1 MASFCFVFLYE
12 RCILNSWGCVG
23 VGRLW
28 DKNRSWFQRPLLT
41 RLYVRASIPLT
52 LSHCSLVTGWSARPC
67 DLSFWEILRQA
78 VLLWWHLKAGFLGGE
93 NLQDEMPCRRL
104 MSQYLL
110 CFSLEAVYR
119 DLKVDVFSEE
129 RWNTLHVKSLGEI
142 PTPIY
147 INKRF

>member
-1 MASFCFVFLYE
+1 
-12 RCILNSWGCVG
+12 
-23 VGRLW
+23 
-28 DKNRSWFQRPLLT
+28 
-41 RLYVRASIPLT
+41 
-52 LSHCSLVTGWSARPC
+52 
-67 DLSFWEILRQA
+67 
-78 VLLWWHLKAGFLGGE
+78 
-93 NLQDEMPCRRL
+93 
-104 MSQYLL
+104 MSQCLL